1 MKRRDF
7 LKKAGVATAGAS
19 LSPLM
24 FANAQA
30 STYRFDLVTSWPTSL
45 DTLWGGVEN
54 YCRYVSELTAGDVE
68 INPYPAGAQVG
79 AFEVYDAVSSGAFQ
93 MAHSAPYYFI
103 DRNPTHG
110 FFTSVPFGLDTIQ
123 YNAWMFAGDG
133 QALAD
138 ELTFPDDVVMI
149 PAGNT
154 GAQTSGWFR
163 REINTV
169 EDLQGLSMRFPGFGG
184 QVMSRIGMNIQ
195 NLPGGELYLALET
208 GVIDAADWVGPY
220 DDEILGLNEVAPYY
234 YLPSW
239 AEPGPGVAAYVN
251 KSVHDDLPADI
262 QAALRAAGFRV
273 NNEMQALYE
282 ARNGEALA
290 RMVAGGTQV
299 RILSDEILAALAQAA
314 NEIHEENAA
323 GSELYARVL
332 ENHNAF
338 KDVIRGWHR
347 GSQFAYSS
355 FVQREATQED

>member
-7 LKKAGVATAGAS
+7 LKKAGVAAAGAS

-54 YCRYVSELTAGDVE
+54 YAAYVAELTDGDVA
-68 INPYPAGAQVG
+68 INPYPAGAQIG

-93 MAHSAPYYFI
+93 MGHSAPYYFI
-103 DRNPTHG
+103 NRDPTHG
-110 FFTSVPFGLDTIQ
+110 FFTSVPFGLDTTQ
-123 YNAWMFAGDG
+123 FNAWMFSGDG
-133 QALAD
+133 QALAN

-154 GAQTSGWFR
+154 TAQTSGWFR

-169 EDLQGLSMRFPGFGG
+169 QDLQGLTMRFPGFGG
-184 QVMSRIGMNIQ
+184 QVLARVGVNVQNI
-195 NLPGGELYLALET
+195 PGGELYLALET

-220 DDEILGLNEVAPYY
+220 DDAILGLNEVATYY

-239 AEPGPGVAAYVN
+239 AEPGPGVSAYVN
-251 KSVHDDLPADI
+251 KTIHDDLPADI

-273 NNEMQALYE
+273 NNEMAALYE
-282 ARNGEALA
+282 ARNGEALQ
-290 RMVAGGTQV
+290 RLVASGTET
-299 RILSDEILAALAQAA
+299 RILSAEILSALQTATDEIHQ
-314 NEIHEENAA
+314 ENAS
-323 GSELYARVL
+323 GNELYARVL
-332 ENHNAF
+332 DNYNTF
-338 KDVIRGWHR
+338 KIGIRDWHAV
-347 GSQFAYSS
+347 SQFAYSS
-355 FVQREATQED
+355 FVQGQEND